1 MNVLGISG
9 LPNCVSFK
17 KKHFPLLENRHYR
30 IAQGFDS
37 AAALIIDNQ
46 IMAAAAEERFTRIK
60 ATECLPVQSIQ
71 FCLQQANL
79 TIQDIDYIAHGFC
92 YDSIKTYYQHDP
104 FDQLKFNETYSRES
118 LLNPLKKLYPFPEK
132 KLIQVPHHLAHA
144 ASAFYLSGMQESL
157 ILVADGMGEAES
169 MTIALGDPHG
179 MKVLAQIPA
188 SHSLGIFYSVFTL
201 YLGFEFNLDE
211 YKVMGLAAYGDKS
224 RYFNEIMKMI
234 HLKEHGMFTIP
245 ILSQNH
251 SLEEQETYAGTL
263 KNLVTIL
270 GDRREPGA
278 EITQHHMDIAAALQ
292 ATLETVLIHVLT
304 WFKQKTGQNNLCMAG
319 GVALNCTANGY
330 IRKSRLFKNIFIQPA
345 SGDEGTALG
354 AALHIMRSN
363 MPEIHFQ
370 KMEMPFFGPQYDNHE
385 IKTIASQ
392 YGYQLKKF
400 ADFNILAAETAKRIV
415 QGQIVGFFQ
424 GRMELGP
431 RALGNRSILADPRQD
446 YMRHK
451 INTIIKKREDFRPFA
466 PAVIAEQAPEFFEI
480 DEKNILEY
488 KHMVML
494 ASVREPYKNIL
505 PAVIHING
513 TARVQTVFRSEC
525 PKLWEVINEFGK
537 ITKIPILLNTSF
549 NVGGQP
555 IVCTPLEA
563 METFATTELDSLV
576 IGDYLLEKN
585 HSENH

>member
-1 MNVLGISG
+1 
-9 LPNCVSFK
+9 
-17 KKHFPLLENRHYR
+17 
-30 IAQGFDS
+30 
-37 AAALIIDNQ
+37 
-46 IMAAAAEERFTRIK
+46 
-60 ATECLPVQSIQ
+60 
-71 FCLQQANL
+71 
-79 TIQDIDYIAHGFC
+79 
-92 YDSIKTYYQHDP
+92 
-104 FDQLKFNETYSRES
+104 
-118 LLNPLKKLYPFPEK
+118 
-132 KLIQVPHHLAHA
+132 
-144 ASAFYLSGMQESL
+144 
-157 ILVADGMGEAES
+157 
-169 MTIALGDPHG
+169 
-179 MKVLAQIPA
+179 
-188 SHSLGIFYSVFTL
+188 
-201 YLGFEFNLDE
+201 
-211 YKVMGLAAYGDKS
+211 
-224 RYFNEIMKMI
+224 
-234 HLKEHGMFTIP
+234 
-245 ILSQNH
+245 
-251 SLEEQETYAGTL
+251 
-263 KNLVTIL
+263 VTIL